1 MGRKRPASND
11 YHSHFFTESSNP
23 AAFRSFGQIFT
34 VFVAT
39 TCKLHGSI
47 DGDKLPP
54 NFENDK
60 ENGNKNAIDTRTKNP
75 HAPMIQL
82 VKFQG
87 KWCPGAKSNR
97 SALGTDTRI
106 FSRATIFST

>member
-1 MGRKRPASND
+1 MGRKKPASND

-23 AAFRSFGQIFT
+23 AAFRSVGQIFT

-60 ENGNKNAIDTRTKNP
+60 ENGNKNAIDTRTKSP

-82 VKFQG
+82 V
-87 KWCPGAKSNR
+87 
-97 SALGTDTRI
+97 
-106 FSRATIFST
+106 